1 MSSQLVNRL
10 TTMDFLRR
18 TVTLPAGGE
27 RVYDAAEWDDAL
39 VIVVQGVLELEGLSG
54 RRWRFPCGAMLWLTD
69 LPVRALHNPGEETAR
84 LCAVSRRPMSS

>member
-1 MSSQLVNRL
+1 
-10 TTMDFLRR
+10 MDFLRR
-18 TVTLPAGGE
+18 TVTLPAGSE

-39 VIVVQGVLELEGLSG
+39 VIVVQGVLELEGVSG
-54 RRWRFPCGAMLWLTD
+54 RRWRFPCGAMLWLSD

>member
-1 MSSQLVNRL
+1 
-10 TTMDFLRR
+10 MDFLRR
-18 TVTLPAGGE
+18 TVTLPGGSE

-39 VIVVQGVLELEGLSG
+39 VIVVQGVLELEGVSG
-54 RRWRFPCGAMLWLTD
+54 RRWRFPCGAMLWLSD